1 MYTSSSSLS
10 VVCRTYLS
18 VALFEICHIQWNLKV
33 LTVHKFCVNVSF
45 SFSIGGIEI
54 SGFSL
59 FYQSS
64 AKPHALQIEAFWQIL
79 NLNNLIMSQNISLGI
94 DWNDFN
100 KCWNDFHKKG
110 IQLQL
115 YNSDKTFL
123 QPIVFLET
131 AKTHNAAKM
140 IWAGKNALFCLKT
153 FPHFFKRY
161 PTNLIIVLHF
171 ECNMLW
177 WTRDI
182 RGAVIVWLAVI
193 GHRNSSLDWAT
204 TPS

>member
-1 MYTSSSSLS
+1 MYE
-10 VVCRTYLS
+10 YN
-18 VALFEICHIQWNLKV
+18 VAQVYHLFTRHIFQCLK
-33 LTVHKFCVNVSF
+33 
-45 SFSIGGIEI
+45 
-54 SGFSL
+54 
-59 FYQSS
+59 Y
-64 AKPHALQIEAFWQIL
+64 AKFWQYI
-79 NLNNLIMSQNISLGI
+79 NLAWMYLFRWQTIRLKFLGFLCSINHLPNLMLSKLKPSDKSWIWTTSIMSQNISLGI

-140 IWAGKNALFCLKT
+140 IWAGKNAHFCLKT

-182 RGAVIVWLAVI
+182 RGAVNVWLAVI
-193 GHRNSSLDWAT
+193 GHRNSSLD
-204 TPS
+204 